1 MPFSLRSSF
10 SAAQVH
16 LGCLEV
22 GVWPVHLLV
31 TVDFARTVQ
40 PLGNHDLNSFVR
52 PVHWVLSG
60 KNHNTAWLKE
70 A

>member
-1 MPFSLRSSF
+1 M
-10 SAAQVH
+10 
-16 LGCLEV
+16 GCLEV
-22 GVWPVHLLV
+22 GAWPVCIYDLLV
-31 TVDFARTVQ
+31 TVEFARTVQ

-52 PVHWVLSG
+52 PVPWILSG